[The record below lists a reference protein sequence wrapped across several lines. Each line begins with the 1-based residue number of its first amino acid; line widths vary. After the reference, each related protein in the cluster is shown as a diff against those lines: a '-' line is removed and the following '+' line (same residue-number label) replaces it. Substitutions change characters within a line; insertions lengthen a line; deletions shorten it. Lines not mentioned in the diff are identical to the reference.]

1 MPSAL
6 WSSLATAEIPA
17 GRSREC
23 LNFSYLTDRFTKIAT
38 NYHAMTTNL
47 SKYKSDLDK
56 LVALGRKMHLDLVFR
71 HRAEVGKLSKEH
83 QEMYEKVKDAFE
95 DNYQAWYT
103 EAGSVIRQLIPDRLS
118 EFQEL
123 YKGDGKRKTTEPQT
137 YHIQDWL
144 NGVRANTAKGTAD
157 KIFNDLA
164 IVSLRFNTQTLILS
178 AVQARFKS
186 SLFDIKQL
194 VQADLF
200 DSELDAARELSKN
213 GFHRAAGAVAG
224 VVLEKHLGQVV
235 ANHAIAT
242 KKQHPTISD
251 FNDLLKNGAIL
262 DVPAWRNIQ
271 RLGDLR
277 NLCDHSKH
285 RDPTKEEIAELIDG
299 VDKITKTL
307 F

>member
-1 MPSAL
+1 
-6 WSSLATAEIPA
+6 
-17 GRSREC
+17 
-23 LNFSYLTDRFTKIAT
+23 
-38 NYHAMTTNL
+38 MTTNL
-47 SKYKSDLDK
+47 SKYQADLDK
-56 LVALGRKMHLDLVFR
+56 LVILGRKMHLDLALR
-71 HRAEVGKLSKEH
+71 PSAESGKLSIELTEK
-83 QEMYEKVKDAFE
+83 YEKVKNTFQE
-95 DNYQAWYT
+95 NYQSWYT
-103 EAGSVIRQLIPDRLS
+103 EAGAVIRQLIPDRLS

-123 YKGDGKRKTTEPQT
+123 YKGAGKRTTT
-137 YHIQDWL
+137 DIHNYHIQDWL
-144 NGVRANTAKGTAD
+144 NGVRANNAKGTDD

-164 IVSLRFNTQTLILS
+164 IVAMRFNTQTSILN
-178 AVQARFKS
+178 AVLARFAS

-194 VQADLF
+194 VAADLF
-200 DSELDAARELSKN
+200 DSELDASRELSKN

-235 ANHAIAT
+235 ANHFIST

-251 FNDLLKNGAIL
+251 FNDVLKNDAVL
-262 DVPAWRNIQ
+262 DIPTWRKIQ

-285 RDPTKEEIAELIDG
+285 RDPSQEEIAELIDG

>member
-1 MPSAL
+1 
-6 WSSLATAEIPA
+6 
-17 GRSREC
+17 
-23 LNFSYLTDRFTKIAT
+23 
-38 NYHAMTTNL
+38 
-47 SKYKSDLDK
+47 
-56 LVALGRKMHLDLVFR
+56 
-71 HRAEVGKLSKEH
+71 
-83 QEMYEKVKDAFE
+83 EKVKDAFE

-103 EAGSVIRQLIPDRLS
+103 EAGSVIRQLIPDRSS

-224 VVLEKHLGQVV
+224 VVLEKL
-235 ANHAIAT
+235 
-242 KKQHPTISD
+242 S
-251 FNDLLKNGAIL
+251 
-262 DVPAWRNIQ
+262 
-271 RLGDLR
+271 
-277 NLCDHSKH
+277 
-285 RDPTKEEIAELIDG
+285 
-299 VDKITKTL
+299 
-307 F
+307 